1 MFSPVAGALEVG
13 GKGNKLL
20 GKLGTGKGSCCGKL
34 LCSSKSTTFV
44 TSAFS
49 LFVLLRLLGFS
60 RHFLD
65 HYLRP
70 SRELLD
76 LFWIFDTNLKTL

>member
-1 MFSPVAGALEVG
+1 MFSPVAGALEG
-13 GKGNKLL
+13 GETGNTLL

-49 LFVLLRLLGFS
+49 LFVLLRLLGFFPPFS
-60 RHFLD
+60 G
-65 HYLRP
+65 P

>member
-1 MFSPVAGALEVG
+1 MFSAVAGAPESG
-13 GKGNKLL
+13 GTVNTLL

-34 LCSSKSTTFV
+34 VCLSKLMTFV

-60 RHFLD
+60 QHFLD